1 MGSEPLDE
9 LSRAVA
15 DFLFHNVVLQDD
27 PALVN
32 GGPDGPVIE
41 IEAKL
46 GQLVEK
52 DTNQRLKIP
61 VLTETVFAWPG
72 IGRLMFEALAQRDYA
87 VLLGVF
93 FVSSAMVVI
102 FNLITDIA
110 YLIVDPRIEA
120 SA

>member
-52 DTNQRLKIP
+52 DTNQRLKFP
-61 VLTETVFAWPG
+61 VLTETVYDSDTYRAKFCSS
-72 IGRLMFEALAQRDYA
+72 MTE
-87 VLLGVF
+87 VSLLTING
-93 FVSSAMVVI
+93 M
-102 FNLITDIA
+102 
-110 YLIVDPRIEA
+110 RHC
-120 SA
+120 